1 MNIHEIQQVLWV
13 ETELG
18 IGIALFLMDYGM
30 QNNTVWVVALEDTGE
45 IKHFDSNQ
53 IRLCK
58 NHTINL
64 RCNTQ
69 SSTYRKA

>member
-18 IGIALFLMDYGM
+18 DGIALFLMDYGM
-30 QNNTVWVVALEDTGE
+30 QNNTVWVVALEETGE

-58 NHTINL
+58 SYTINL
-64 RCNTQ
+64 RCNMQ
-69 SSTYRKA
+69 S

>member
-1 MNIHEIQQVLWV
+1 MIIHEIQQVLWV

-18 IGIALFLMDYGM
+18 DGIAFFLMDYGM
-30 QNNTVWVVALEDTGE
+30 QNNTEWVVALEDTGE

-58 NHTINL
+58 THTISL
-64 RCNTQ
+64 RCTKQ
-69 SSTYRKA
+69 S